1 MNFYNDNPSLSFYLH
16 HPEMAHVAEV
26 RESGFTGEGA
36 PADAD
41 TAIRQYD
48 MVLNLLGNIAGDV
61 IAPNA
66 ADVDIGPR

>member
-41 TAIRQYD
+41 TAIRQIID
-48 MVLNLLGNIAGDV
+48 NLNGD
-61 IAPNA
+61 A
-66 ADVDIGPR
+66 AEATPPETN